1 MNRTDQLEKF
11 GRLLSL
17 AGSLNR
23 GSNVADKIKELEI
36 LAGELTRHDL
46 GTSVR
51 ASFARWVAD
60 KVTDTNVTEQP
71 VAWYHEDSG
80 TVELSRCCRVG
91 WHPLYPAKVNEEKPL
106 TSSGWSDKKP
116 DSVGWWWEW
125 TGNIA
130 DAPEVVCVVSV
141 DPLRGYYRNQKG
153 HQILDGG
160 PFYSGPIPQP
170 KSVDAP
176 PQEHS

>member
-36 LAGELTRHDL
+36 LADALTRHDL
-46 GTSVR
+46 GNSVR
-51 ASFARWVAD
+51 ASFASWVAD
-60 KVTDTNVTEQP
+60 
-71 VAWYHEDSG
+71 
-80 TVELSRCCRVG
+80 R
-91 WHPLYPAKVNEEKPL
+91 VNEKSPL
-106 TSSGWSDKKP
+106 TALEWSDRKP

-125 TGNIA
+125 TGDIA

-141 DPLRGYYRNQKG
+141 DPLMGYYRNQKG

-170 KSVDAP
+170 KQSHH
-176 PQEHS
+176 EHP

>member
-36 LAGELTRHDL
+36 LADALTQHDL

-51 ASFARWVAD
+51 VSSAGWVAD
-60 KVTDTNVTEQP
+60 KV
-71 VAWYHEDSG
+71 
-80 TVELSRCCRVG
+80 
-91 WHPLYPAKVNEEKPL
+91 NEENPL
-106 TSSGWSDKKP
+106 TALEYSDKKP

-141 DPLRGYYRNQKG
+141 DPLRGFYRNQKG

-170 KSVDAP
+170 K
-176 PQEHS
+176 

>member
-46 GTSVR
+46 GNPVR
-51 ASFARWVAD
+51 ASFAGWVAD
-60 KVTDTNVTEQP
+60 
-71 VAWYHEDSG
+71 
-80 TVELSRCCRVG
+80 R
-91 WHPLYPAKVNEEKPL
+91 VNEEKPL
-106 TSSGWSDKKP
+106 TPPEWSDKKP

-125 TGNIA
+125 TGDIA

-141 DPLRGYYRNQKG
+141 DPLKGYYRNQKD

-170 KSVDAP
+170 KQDHH
-176 PQEHS
+176 EHP